1 MRFLECIHPARYL
14 FNFHLQLE
22 IGATAHR
29 GAFDTTFSLTLYF
42 QPVKINP
49 ATPTTVEEI
58 ERCLARVRK
67 KGFAVADPEVIIGL
81 RVLAGPVLNIE
92 GYSVAAVSAA
102 APAMNITLKKF
113 VSKTAEAVMRAA
125 CELSK
130 TLEASG
136 TALPGSV
143 AAI

>member
-1 MRFLECIHPARYL
+1 MA
-14 FNFHLQLE
+14 
-22 IGATAHR
+22 G
-29 GAFDTTFSLTLYF
+29 
-42 QPVKINP
+42 
-49 ATPTTVEEI
+49 
-58 ERCLARVRK
+58 
-67 KGFAVADPEVIIGL
+67 PEVIIGL
-81 RVLAGPVLNIE
+81 RVLPVPVFNIE

-113 VSKTAEAVMRAA
+113 VSKTAEPVMRAT
-125 CELSK
+125 CELGK